1 MNNYVTIIIA
11 FIIGQ
16 FIYTS
21 ITVYNLQNGKDI
33 GYWHAYAAYLR
44 KETGWFVIAIAGLC
58 GVLFVLSDFVN
69 LDIKKADLINKEV
82 LSYKEKLVL
91 YFRTSALMLGMFIQ
105 HVVFKVYKKGKEE
118 VEKVNDKISG
128 S

>member
-1 MNNYVTIIIA
+1 MNNYLTIVVA

-33 GYWHAYAAYLR
+33 DYWKAYGAYLR
-44 KETGWFVIAIAGLC
+44 KETGWFIVAIAGLC
-58 GVLFVLSDFVN
+58 GVLFILSDFIN
-69 LDIKKADLINKEV
+69 LDIKKADLVNKET
-82 LSYKEKLVL
+82 LSAKEKIVL
-91 YFRTSALMLGMFIQ
+91 YFRTSALLLGMFIQ